1 MHSTGDRRSG
11 QRQVAEAV
19 AARLGREARKWNAAD
34 IIKTV
39 RTNRWRGIN
48 ARIRSAIARPVR
60 FSTPVVQV
68 TLNMLTGTEKWP
80 KVTHWISSKKITTCS
95 TSRYIGTGLTHKH
108 ENVFQRVVK

>member
-11 QRQVAEAV
+11 QRQLTEAV

-48 ARIRSAIARPVR
+48 ARIRSAIARTAM
-60 FSTPVVQV
+60 FSVLVVIQA
-68 TLNMLTGTEKWP
+68 TINTADWTQNKPTIAWHG
-80 KVTHWISSKKITTCS
+80 KIT
-95 TSRYIGTGLTHKH
+95 
-108 ENVFQRVVK
+108 

>member
-1 MHSTGDRRSG
+1 MACHCALQDALEHFDCKLGLLNVNWRGEFNFIHASIMHSTGDRRSG

-48 ARIRSAIARPVR
+48 ARIRSAIARPAM
-60 FSTPVVQV
+60 FSLLVVV
-68 TLNMLTGTEKWP
+68 HLTLNLADW
-80 KVTHWISSKKITTCS
+80 
-95 TSRYIGTGLTHKH
+95 TS
-108 ENVFQRVVK
+108 N